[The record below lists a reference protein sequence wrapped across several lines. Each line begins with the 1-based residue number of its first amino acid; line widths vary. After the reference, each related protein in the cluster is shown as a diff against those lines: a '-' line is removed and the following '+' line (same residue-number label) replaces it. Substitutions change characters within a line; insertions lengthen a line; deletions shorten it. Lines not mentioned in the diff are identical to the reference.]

1 MTWTANSCF
10 VTLAILFL
18 WRGEEVAEAC
28 RCFPAHPQE
37 AFCRSDVVM
46 RGKVVGVQ
54 EVDAG
59 NDIFGNPTK
68 YDIKQI
74 KMFKGPSNGIDALYT
89 NPYSSCG
96 VTLNN
101 GTEYLI
107 TGKLNDDG
115 MMHIA
120 LCDFIKPWDDLSE
133 TQKKSLTQRYERG
146 CGCKFTFCFTTPCM
160 VSSPAE
166 CMWTDSL
173 IDNEMYGGQAKR
185 LVCMKRSDG
194 SCAWYRGPH

>member
-37 AFCRSDVVM
+37 VFCRSDVVM

-54 EVDAG
+54 EVDAV
-59 NDIFGNPTK
+59 NDIYGNPTK

-89 NPYSSCG
+89 NIFLSCG
-96 VTLNN
+96 VILNN

-107 TGKLNDDG
+107 TGELNDDG
-115 MMHIA
+115 MMYIG
-120 LCDFIKPWDDLSE
+120 LCDFIKPWDKLSE
-133 TQKKSLTQRYERG
+133 TQKSLTQRYERG
-146 CGCKFTFCFTTPCM
+146 CGCKFTFCFTTPCI

-173 IDNEMYGGQAKR
+173 IDNQMYGGQAKH